1 MRREWGGSTQGG
13 RGVSSQG
20 EKGARTRVAHVW
32 GLRDARI
39 VRAQDG
45 CRWGGR
51 DAYIHDRHMAMGHPP
66 VHPPVLDANICLLD
80 AHMLM
85 LDAHMIM
92 RDARDAH
99 MMDAHRRDAH
109 VRDAHIQGAHM
120 RVYWV
125 VRSFD
130 GWSRLVS
137 THLPL

>member
-1 MRREWGGSTQGG
+1 MMRREWGGSTQGG

-20 EKGARTRVAHVW
+20 EKGARTRVAHMW
-32 GLRDARI
+32 GHRDARI
-39 VRAQDG
+39 VHAQDG

-51 DAYIHDRHMAMGHPP
+51 DAYILEGHMSMGH
-66 VHPPVLDANICLLD
+66 VPVLDTNSCLLD
-80 AHMLM
+80 AHI
-85 LDAHMIM
+85 LDAHM
-92 RDARDAH
+92 R
-99 MMDAHRRDAH
+99 DAHRRDAH
-109 VRDAHIQGAHM
+109 MRDAHNQGAHM